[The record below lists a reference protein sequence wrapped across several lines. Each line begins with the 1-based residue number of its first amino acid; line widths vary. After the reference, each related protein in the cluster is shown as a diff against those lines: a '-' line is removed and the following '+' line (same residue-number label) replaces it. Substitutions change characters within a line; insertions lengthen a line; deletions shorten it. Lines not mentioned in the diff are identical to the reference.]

1 MGVSLHMCV
10 WTICMLGAC
19 WGRKRSLDLW
29 NWSCRW
35 LWDTIWVLGIV
46 SMSSGV
52 STSALDCWATSTRTW
67 PILTTK
73 VPVSGG
79 TMCHS
84 VHVEVRKQLYGVNS
98 FYSFFFIH
106 LYVGFGDWL
115 RLQGLHGKHIY
126 SQNYHIVFNVPIY
139 EVWYDVLY
147 VIYCRM
153 IQCT

>member
-98 FYSFFFIH
+98 FYSFFSSTFMWVLEIDSGYKACMVNTFTH
-106 LYVGFGDWL
+106 RIITLSSMCLFM
-115 RLQGLHGKHIY
+115 R
-126 SQNYHIVFNVPIY
+126 
-139 EVWYDVLY
+139 YDMMF
-147 VIYCRM
+147 CM
-153 IQCT
+153 